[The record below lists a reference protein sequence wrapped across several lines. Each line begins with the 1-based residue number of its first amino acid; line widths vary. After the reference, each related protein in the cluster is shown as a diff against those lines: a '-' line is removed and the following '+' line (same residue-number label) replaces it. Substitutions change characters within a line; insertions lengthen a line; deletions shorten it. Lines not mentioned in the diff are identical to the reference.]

1 MNRFLRVALPALV
14 AAGTALATALPAQAA
29 DSFSVN
35 DTAMLSN
42 GDLTATVTGKI
53 ECPDG
58 DQYNIAVSLRQGT
71 TTVGSNTLVPLAQ
84 FVSCDGT
91 PQSFQIPVIAQ
102 GPPII
107 GGLWRVD
114 QANASVTATR
124 VGDSGT
130 RADEILKTIELTR

>member
-42 GDLTATVTGKI
+42 GDRTATVTGKI

-58 DQYNIAVSLRQGT
+58 DQYNIGVALRQGL
-71 TTVGSNTLVPLAQ
+71 TVGSSTLVPLAQ

-107 GGLWRVD
+107 GGFWRVD
-114 QANASVTATR
+114 QADANVTATR

-130 RADEILKTIELTR
+130 RADEIVKTIELTR